1 VDVGVWRLAA
11 AFEMNRV
18 AFWGWLFSH
27 LGSIGALTKPV
38 VSVLPP
44 AGLPGLG
51 VNELPL
57 N

>member
-1 VDVGVWRLAA
+1 
-11 AFEMNRV
+11 MNRV

-27 LGSIGALTKPV
+27 LGSVGALTKPV